1 MQIPL
6 KRRGKDT
13 RSIGPWLPQTPR
25 LGMKLSFLI
34 GHPKCLLESSATP
47 PLSGVACFLHPIFPH
62 SVPSC
67 SPDTLS
73 APTSSLS

>member
-1 MQIPL
+1 MQISL

-13 RSIGPWLPQTPR
+13 RSIGPWLPLTSR
-25 LGMKLSFLI
+25 LGMKLSFLVA
-34 GHPKCLLESSATP
+34 HPKCLLESSATP
-47 PLSGVACFLHPIFPH
+47 LVVQHASPHPIFLR